1 MSETRAHGDDAV
13 AVIGAGVAG
22 MSCAVAL
29 SRALPE
35 REIHIFDQGS
45 RGRGG
50 RTSSSRPSAHDDPLV
65 FDHGCQFFTASD
77 PEFKAVCAS
86 LVRSGHASRWD
97 GRFGTLD
104 ARTGAFA
111 SRDDARGDVPP
122 DDDFFG
128 LLSADEVFVGVPT
141 MRGLCDGL
149 RAAAGGHLVIDH
161 PHCAVTDL
169 SLGLAASTPRWT
181 ARGVDHRTLDVGARG
196 DPERHLGEF
205 RAVVAADVMLAK
217 TGTPGDCAL
226 RDAPRESVARRVW
239 NDMANAPPDPLFTLA
254 VAYPIDA
261 FDVVADTN
269 SFSFDA
275 AIITGSP
282 VVRLLVRDGAKPG
295 RRERPDRLE
304 RWVAISSSTFARDV
318 VAGAPLSVDGKYNP
332 QTAAYLET
340 VTPKMVAEVGRI
352 LALAAG
358 KGERTAPA
366 PAPAHAAT
374 HRWGNAF
381 PERGTVPVAGNGG
394 CYAWDDETGFGAC
407 GDFVGGAG
415 VEAAWISG
423 TRAGEAAARALT
435 GAPSRGSDGSE

>member
-1 MSETRAHGDDAV
+1 MSETRARGDDAV

-22 MSCAVAL
+22 VSCAVAL

-35 REIHIFDQGS
+35 QEIHVFDQGS

-122 DDDFFG
+122 DEDFFR

-149 RAAAGGHLVIDH
+149 RAAASGHLVVDH

-169 SLGLAASTPRWT
+169 RLAPGPLPAPASTPRWT
-181 ARGVDHRTLDVGARG
+181 ARGVDHRTLDLGARG
-196 DPERHLGEF
+196 DPERHLGDF

-226 RDAPRESVARRVW
+226 RDVPDDSVARRVW
-239 NDMANAPPDPLFTLA
+239 NEMADAPPDPLFTLA

-261 FDVVADTN
+261 FAAAP
-269 SFSFDA
+269 FDA
-275 AIITGSP
+275 AVVTGSP

-295 RRERPDRLE
+295 RRARPDRLE
-304 RWVAISSSTFARDV
+304 RWVAVSAASFARDV

-332 QTAAYLET
+332 QTAAYLEA
-340 VTPKMVAEVGRI
+340 VTPKMVAEVGMV

-358 KGERTAPA
+358 NGEGTA

-374 HRWGNAF
+374 QRWGHAF
-381 PERGTVPVAGNGG
+381 PEGGAVPVAGNGG

-423 TRAGEAAARALT
+423 TRAGEAAARALSSRE
-435 GAPSRGSDGSE
+435 GAPSRG

>member
-22 MSCAVAL
+22 LSCAVAL

-217 TGTPGDCAL
+217 TGTPGDCSL

-261 FDVVADTN
+261 FDAAP
-269 SFSFDA
+269 FSFDA

-381 PERGTVPVAGNGG
+381 PEGGTVPVAGNGG
-394 CYAWDDETGFGAC
+394 CYAGTTRRG
-407 GDFVGGAG
+407 
-415 VEAAWISG
+415 SG
-423 TRAGEAAARALT
+423 RAGISSGAR
-435 GAPSRGSDGSE
+435 GWRRRGSAGRARGRRRRGR

>member
-22 MSCAVAL
+22 LSCAVAL

-111 SRDDARGDVPP
+111 SRDDARGDVP

-217 TGTPGDCAL
+217 TGTPGDCSL
-226 RDAPRESVARRVW
+226 RRRAAR
-239 NDMANAPPDPLFTLA
+239 
-254 VAYPIDA
+254 I
-261 FDVVADTN
+261 
-269 SFSFDA
+269 
-275 AIITGSP
+275 
-282 VVRLLVRDGAKPG
+282 
-295 RRERPDRLE
+295 RRSSRLE
-304 RWVAISSSTFARDV
+304 RH
-318 VAGAPLSVDGKYNP
+318 
-332 QTAAYLET
+332 
-340 VTPKMVAEVGRI
+340 
-352 LALAAG
+352 
-358 KGERTAPA
+358 GERAARPALHARRRLPHRRVRRRAVLVRRRDHHGLARRSSARSRRREAGTARTTRPPRA
-366 PAPAHAAT
+366 MGRNLLVH
-374 HRWGNAF
+374 F
-381 PERGTVPVAGNGG
+381 
-394 CYAWDDETGFGAC
+394 
-407 GDFVGGAG
+407 
-415 VEAAWISG
+415 
-423 TRAGEAAARALT
+423 RAGRRRRRAAQR
-435 GAPSRGSDGSE
+435 RREV